1 MLAYGYERNSE
12 GISPLEL
19 EQTCLTCNMKEL
31 TALIDF
37 LQHVRTEAATM
48 DAADGGHWHFRD
60 WDKSWSEEQSD
71 FIIAWK
77 E

>member
-12 GISPLEL
+12 DSSPLEL
-19 EQTCLTCNMKEL
+19 EQTCLTCDMKEL
-31 TALIDF
+31 NALIDF
-37 LQHVRTEAATM
+37 LQHVRTEAA
-48 DAADGGHWHFRD
+48 AIGAVGEGHWHFRD
-60 WDKSWSEEQSD
+60 WDKSWSEQQSD